1 MSALCQKRTSL
12 KCAAKRLL
20 SLRGSGNGRNLGRQ
34 ATFASRFHREA
45 LPKLTPNAA
54 ICGMAVEPGT
64 RLVRSHDPIRRGDFN
79 MRRLALSL
87 ALFSTALLGAGAMTA
102 MPGRTMAF
110 ELDTAAVTV
119 PGATTR
125 FDDPDGTPLPAP
137 LPSARLDEAGA
148 SLPTEPS
155 TTLQLA
161 PGTTLQIGPGTGL
174 QMAPSLGE
182 SSNPADDR
190 ALIPRP

>member
-1 MSALCQKRTSL
+1 M
-12 KCAAKRLL
+12 
-20 SLRGSGNGRNLGRQ
+20 
-34 ATFASRFHREA
+34 
-45 LPKLTPNAA
+45 
-54 ICGMAVEPGT
+54 I
-64 RLVRSHDPIRRGDFN
+64 RSDEGDFN
-79 MRRLALSL
+79 MRRLALSF
-87 ALFSTALLGAGAMTA
+87 ALLSTALLAAGAMTA

-137 LPSARLDEAGA
+137 LPSARLDEDGA
-148 SLPTEPS
+148 SLPREPG

-182 SSNPADDR
+182 TSNPADDR

>member
-1 MSALCQKRTSL
+1 
-12 KCAAKRLL
+12 
-20 SLRGSGNGRNLGRQ
+20 
-34 ATFASRFHREA
+34 
-45 LPKLTPNAA
+45 
-54 ICGMAVEPGT
+54 
-64 RLVRSHDPIRRGDFN
+64 
-79 MRRLALSL
+79 MRRLSLSL
-87 ALFSTALLGAGAMTA
+87 ALMSTALLAAGAMTA

-110 ELDTAAVTV
+110 ELDTVTV

-125 FDDPDGTPLPAP
+125 FDDPDATPLPAP
-137 LPSARLDEAGA
+137 LPAARLDEDGA
-148 SLPTEPS
+148 SLPTQPG

-182 SSNPADDR
+182 TSNPADDR

>member
-1 MSALCQKRTSL
+1 
-12 KCAAKRLL
+12 
-20 SLRGSGNGRNLGRQ
+20 
-34 ATFASRFHREA
+34 
-45 LPKLTPNAA
+45 
-54 ICGMAVEPGT
+54 
-64 RLVRSHDPIRRGDFN
+64 
-79 MRRLALSL
+79 MRHFALSL
-87 ALFSTALLGAGAMTA
+87 ALVSAALLAVGAMTA

-125 FDDPDGTPLPAP
+125 FDDPDAAPLLAPLPA
-137 LPSARLDEAGA
+137 ARLDEDGA
-148 SLPTEPS
+148 SLPTEPG

-190 ALIPRP
+190 TLIPRP

>member
-1 MSALCQKRTSL
+1 
-12 KCAAKRLL
+12 
-20 SLRGSGNGRNLGRQ
+20 
-34 ATFASRFHREA
+34 
-45 LPKLTPNAA
+45 
-54 ICGMAVEPGT
+54 
-64 RLVRSHDPIRRGDFN
+64 
-79 MRRLALSL
+79 MRRLLLSL
-87 ALFSTALLGAGAMTA
+87 ALMRIALSAAGAMTA
-102 MPGRTMAF
+102 MPGQTMAF

-119 PGATTR
+119 PDATTR

-137 LPSARLDEAGA
+137 LPSARLDEDGA
-148 SLPTEPS
+148 SLPTEPG